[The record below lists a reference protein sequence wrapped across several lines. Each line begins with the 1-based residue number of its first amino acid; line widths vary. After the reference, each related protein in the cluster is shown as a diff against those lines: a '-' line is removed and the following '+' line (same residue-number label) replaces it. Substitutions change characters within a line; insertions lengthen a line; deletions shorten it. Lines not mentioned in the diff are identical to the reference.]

1 MTNALSRALGWA
13 AAAAIIAGALAL
25 RLPHLDQRPM
35 HGDEANQAVRTGLLL
50 DQGFYHYD
58 PADHH
63 GPTLYFAAWPFCRA
77 TARTFAET
85 TEWNYRLV
93 PVAFSL
99 LTLLMM
105 LGLGSRANGCGLFAN
120 RAGLYGAALLTAA
133 SPAMTYYSRFF
144 IQESMLLT
152 FLTGMLLCAVR
163 YVAALCT
170 PEVRGQRSEVRGQ
183 RSEVRDPQSA
193 IGNRQSATCNQ
204 QPVTCNPKLV
214 TCNQQPKTLFWA
226 AGFGAFA
233 GLAAATKETAVL
245 SFAAAAVALV
255 AACGFGRLRRA
266 WRTRDAL
273 VAVGAAALVAVL
285 FYSSFFTYPR
295 GVYDALFSTFQT
307 YHTRATAVP
316 EHQHP
321 WNFYFKI
328 IFWFKYG
335 RGPVWSEAGLLLPA
349 ALAAGLAFLPFR
361 HQGNADAATLTRRRW
376 VRFLSVYTLVLTA
389 LYSAIPYKT
398 PWCALSFLHGFIL
411 LAGAGVGACWTAC
424 SRTDAK
430 EAAIAFAPLR
440 LCGKLLVVLCI
451 AALVW
456 RHAAQACRA
465 CFKMP
470 ADPRNPYVYAHTG
483 SDAMN
488 LVTEIERAARH
499 ADGSD
504 TLIALAVPTPDT
516 WPLPWYLRKYRN
528 VGYWTHVDEIPAALQ
543 PTVVVAAADQGDAA
557 DERFGRG
564 KRASFFGIRPGVL
577 LNLFVP
583 EK

>member
-1 MTNALSRALGWA
+1 MTNALARALGWA

-25 RLPHLDQRPM
+25 RLPRLDRRPM

-77 TARTFAET
+77 TAHSFAET

-93 PVAFSL
+93 PVVFSL
-99 LTLLMM
+99 FTLLLM
-105 LGLGSRANGCGLFAN
+105 LGLGSHASGYGLFAN
-120 RAGLYGAALLTAA
+120 RAGLYSAALLTAV

-163 YVAALCT
+163 YVAAIST
-170 PEVRGQRSEVRGQ
+170 YKPGTR
-183 RSEVRDPQSA
+183 
-193 IGNRQSATCNQ
+193 
-204 QPVTCNPKLV
+204 NPK
-214 TCNQQPKTLFWA
+214 PETLLWA

-245 SFAAAAVALV
+245 SFGAAAVALV
-255 AACGFGRLRRA
+255 AACGFGRLWRA

-349 ALAAGLAFLPFR
+349 ALAVGLSLLPVR
-361 HQGNADAATLTRRRW
+361 QQGASGDETRTRRRW
-376 VRFLSVYTLVLTA
+376 VRFLSVYTLALTA

-398 PWCALSFLHGFIL
+398 PWCALSFLHGFVL

-430 EAAIAFAPLR
+430 QTATAFAPLR
-440 LCGKLLVVLCI
+440 LCGKLLVVLCV
-451 AALVW
+451 AALAW

-488 LVTEIERAARH
+488 LVSEIERAARQ
-499 ADGSD
+499 AEGND

-528 VGYWTHVDEIPAALQ
+528 VGYWTRVADIPAELQ

>member
-1 MTNALSRALGWA
+1 MAHALSRVLGWA
-13 AAAAIIAGALAL
+13 AVAAIIIGALVL
-25 RLPHLDQRPM
+25 RVPRLDQRPM

-50 DQGFYHYD
+50 DQGYYHYD

-77 TARTFAET
+77 SADTFAGT
-85 TEWNYRLV
+85 TEWNFRLV
-93 PVAFSL
+93 PVTFSL
-99 LTLLMM
+99 LTLLLM
-105 LGLGSRANGCGLFAN
+105 LGLGSCANGHGLFVN
-120 RAGLYGAALLTAA
+120 RVGLYSAALLTVV
-133 SPAMTYYSRFF
+133 SPAMVYYNRFF

-163 YVAALCT
+163 YASALSAPK
-170 PEVRGQRSEVRGQ
+170 PETR
-183 RSEVRDPQSA
+183 
-193 IGNRQSATCNQ
+193 NQ
-204 QPVTCNPKLV
+204 KPETRNPKPETRNQKPETRNPKPETRNQKPETLV
-214 TCNQQPKTLFWA
+214 WA
-226 AGFGAFA
+226 AAFGAFA
-233 GLAAATKETAVL
+233 GLAAATKETVVL
-245 SFAAAAVALV
+245 SFAAAVVALV
-255 AACGFGRLRRA
+255 AACGFGGLWRA

-273 VAVGAAALVAVL
+273 VAVGVAAFVAVL
-285 FYSSFFTYPR
+285 LYSSFFTYPR
-295 GVYDALFSTFQT
+295 GVYDALFSTYQT

-321 WNFYFKI
+321 WDFYLKI

-349 ALAAGLAFLPFR
+349 ALAILLSILPFR
-361 HQGNADAATLTRRRW
+361 RYSVASEETWTRQRW
-376 VRFLSVYTLVLTA
+376 VRFLAVYTLVLTA

-411 LAGAGVGACWTAC
+411 LAGVGIGACWKAC
-424 SRTDAK
+424 SRTDGQRSGPVLAV
-430 EAAIAFAPLR
+430 LR
-440 LCGKLLVVLCI
+440 LCGKLVILFGVAVLVRYHVRQ
-451 AALVW
+451 V
-456 RHAAQACRA
+456 HRA

-483 SDAMN
+483 TDAMN
-488 LVTEIERAARH
+488 LVAEIECAAKQ
-499 ADGSD
+499 AEGTD

-528 VGYWTHVDEIPAALQ
+528 VGYWTRVEDIPAELR
-543 PTVVVAAADQGDAA
+543 PTVVVAAADQGDVA

>member
-1 MTNALSRALGWA
+1 MTKALSRALGWA

-25 RLPHLDQRPM
+25 RLPRLDRRPM

-105 LGLGSRANGCGLFAN
+105 LGLGPRANGCGLFAN

-163 YVAALCT
+163 YVAALST
-170 PEVRGQRSEVRGQ
+170 PEVSGQQSEI
-183 RSEVRDPQSA
+183 RDHQSA
-193 IGNRQSATCNQ
+193 ISNQ
-204 QPVTCNPKLV
+204 KPETR
-214 TCNQQPKTLFWA
+214 NQKPETRNQKPETLLWA

-255 AACGFGRLRRA
+255 AACGLGRLWRA

-273 VAVGAAALVAVL
+273 VALGAAALVAVL

-321 WNFYFKI
+321 WNFYLKI
-328 IFWFKYG
+328 LFWFKYG

-349 ALAAGLAFLPFR
+349 ALAAGLAFLPFLG
-361 HQGNADAATLTRRRW
+361 QGAADAATRTRRRW

-424 SRTDAK
+424 SRADAK
-430 EAAIAFAPLR
+430 QAASAFAPLR
-440 LCGKLLVVLCI
+440 LCGKLLVVLCV

-488 LVTEIERAARH
+488 LVTEIERAARQ
-499 ADGSD
+499 ADGAD

-528 VGYWTHVDEIPAALQ
+528 VGYWTRVADIPSELQ

-564 KRASFFGIRPGVL
+564 KRASFFGIRPGIL

>member
-1 MTNALSRALGWA
+1 MMNALSRALGWA

-25 RLPHLDQRPM
+25 RLPRLDQRPM

-105 LGLGSRANGCGLFAN
+105 LGLGARANGHGLFAN
-120 RAGLYGAALLTAA
+120 RAGLYSAALLTAV

-163 YVAALCT
+163 YTAALCT
-170 PEVRGQRSEVRGQ
+170 PEVRGQRSKI
-183 RSEVRDPQSA
+183 SNPQSA
-193 IGNRQSATCNQ
+193 IGNQ
-204 QPVTCNPKLV
+204 QPETRNPKPGPVL
-214 TCNQQPKTLFWA
+214 WA

-245 SFAAAAVALV
+245 SFAAAAVALA
-255 AACGFGRLRRA
+255 AACGFGRLRRT

-361 HQGNADAATLTRRRW
+361 RQGAADAATQARQRW
-376 VRFLSVYTLVLTA
+376 VRFLAVYTLVLTA

-430 EAAIAFAPLR
+430 QTASAFAPLR
-440 LCGKLLVVLCI
+440 LCGKLIVVLCV

-488 LVTEIERAARH
+488 LVTEIERAARQ
-499 ADGSD
+499 ADGAD

-528 VGYWTHVDEIPAALQ
+528 VGYWTRVADIPAELQ

-577 LNLFVP
+577 LNVFVP

>member
-1 MTNALSRALGWA
+1 MTHTLSRALGWSV
-13 AAAAIIAGALAL
+13 AAAIIAGAAVL
-25 RLPHLDQRPM
+25 RLPRLDQRPM

-63 GPTLYFAAWPFCRA
+63 GPTLYFAAWPFCRV

-93 PVAFSL
+93 PVTFSL

-105 LGLGSRANGCGLFAN
+105 LGLGSRESGHGLFAS
-120 RAGLYGAALLTAA
+120 RAGIYSAALLTAA

-152 FLTGMLLCAVR
+152 FLTGMLLCAMR
-163 YVAALCT
+163 YAAAHSSL
-170 PEVRGQRSEVRGQ
+170 EARGQRSEVSNQ
-183 RSEVRDPQSA
+183 QP
-193 IGNRQSATCNQ
+193 ATRNQ
-204 QPVTCNPKLV
+204 QPVTL
-214 TCNQQPKTLFWA
+214 LWA

-255 AACGFGRLRRA
+255 VACGFGRLWRM

-273 VAVGAAALVAVL
+273 VAVGAAAFVAVL
-285 FYSSFFTYPR
+285 FYSSFFTYWC

-321 WNFYFKI
+321 WDFYLKI

-349 ALAAGLAFLPFR
+349 ALAVGLAFLPFR
-361 HQGNADAATLTRRRW
+361 RPSAVDAGTRTRRRW
-376 VRFLSVYTLVLTA
+376 LRFLSVYTLALTA

-411 LAGAGVGACWTAC
+411 LAGAGVDACWMAC
-424 SRTDAK
+424 SRRTDTAGS
-430 EAAIAFAPLR
+430 ESVFAPLR
-440 LCGKLLVVLCI
+440 LCGKLAVVLLV

-456 RHAAQACRA
+456 RHAAQARRA

-488 LVTEIERAARH
+488 LVAEIERAARH
-499 ADGSD
+499 AEGTD

-528 VGYWTHVDEIPAALQ
+528 VGYWTRVVDIPADLQ